1 MGHGLLSLNMFA
13 LRSYVSRSFVI
24 GREMT
29 NQFETYQNDPRNFCS
44 VHLCYQEAAGA
55 VASHA
60 DGLRGSSR
68 LPPPLMGKERVTG
81 QVPRPETAR
90 KICPIENETMA
101 KILTVS

>member
-1 MGHGLLSLNMFA
+1 
-13 LRSYVSRSFVI
+13 
-24 GREMT
+24 MT
-29 NQFETYQNDPRNFCS
+29 NQFEPYQNDPRNFCS
-44 VHLCYQEAAGA
+44 VHLCHQEAAGA

-68 LPPPLMGKERVTG
+68 LPPSPPPLPLMGKERVTG
-81 QVPRPETAR
+81 QAPRPETAR